1 MNEIQLLAN
10 EDIKRHNF
18 DKYKEDLK
26 KFSEKADNDFE
37 IPKVETESWLVFDH
51 KVTGDEL
58 NSVTRKIG
66 EHLIELNK
74 NQIEL
79 TKEFRVIYEAFES
92 LDKDYISGILSSLKS
107 AEIAFNNSVYAIE
120 ELQKTQKDIELTI
133 NVQKRIIK
141 GLSDFNETLNA
152 NSHLDDIDVMWENTQ
167 YMMNAINELS
177 NKLNNLE
184 QEKNSLLLKNKELVD
199 LIKSKKDESKKI
211 QNLSIATAIL
221 FVFVV
226 VNFAVNY
233 LR

>member
-92 LDKDYISGILSSLKS
+92 LDKDYISGIYLHLK
-107 AEIAFNNSVYAIE
+107 
-120 ELQKTQKDIELTI
+120 
-133 NVQKRIIK
+133 VQKLHLII
-141 GLSDFNETLNA
+141 LF
-152 NSHLDDIDVMWENTQ
+152 MQ
-167 YMMNAINELS
+167 
-177 NKLNNLE
+177 
-184 QEKNSLLLKNKELVD
+184 LKNY
-199 LIKSKKDESKKI
+199 KKLKKI
-211 QNLSIATAIL
+211 LN
-221 FVFVV
+221 
-226 VNFAVNY
+226 
-233 LR
+233 